1 MFYNFHASAGRE
13 SIETQLAERFSSLFP
28 CGCNYADP
36 VIGSSEAAHQLQAG
50 LEHKEW
56 QAAYHQM
63 ADRHASK
70 AFLTEMA
77 SRPQS
82 PAEALDRIHAMTV
95 ACLDAFQSN
104 NYSQSHTLEAPFA
117 KHACCTALL
126 QLLLSVSLPQA
137 DTGMLRAG
145 QTAGISQMFALIQP
159 PAVCNNPMACWPYV
173 RAETACVGTASH
185 PLTDLA
191 QIHVMLQQACTS
203 MVSHTTDVNKTDQM
217 LSCGILDL
225 ALVQA
230 WNSQCLSAVVEQ
242 DPESGMPAAT
252 IQAAGL
258 LSPLEALL
266 GHLVS
271 MTDRQT
277 IQVLS
282 QQLSDAAQQD
292 KIEDVKAVLQ
302 LGLPTKKVSKPIY
315 MLCCA
320 GVSFE
325 RHKIHFATS
334 EVHTLHTRADHVSQA
349 SLCLESQQFA

>member
-28 CGCNYADP
+28 CGCNYTDP
-36 VIGSSEAAHQLQAG
+36 VIGSSEAAHLLQAG
-50 LEHKEW
+50 LEQKEW
-56 QAAYHQM
+56 QATYHQM

-104 NYSQSHTLEAPFA
+104 NYSQSHTMEAPFA

-126 QLLLSVSLPQA
+126 QLLLSVSLPKA
-137 DTGMLRAG
+137 DTGMLWSG
-145 QTAGISQMFALIQP
+145 QSASISQMFALVQP
-159 PAVCNNPMACWPYV
+159 PASCNNPMACWPYV
-173 RAETACVGTASH
+173 RAELASVGTASH
-185 PLTDLA
+185 PLTELA

-242 DPESGMPAAT
+242 DPESGMPAVAN
-252 IQAAGL
+252 QVAGL
-258 LSPLEALL
+258 LSPLEAVL

-271 MTDRQT
+271 MTERQT

-302 LGLPTKKVSKPIY
+302 IGLPNKEVSQCTCY
-315 MLCCA
+315 VVLEM
-320 GVSFE
+320 SFE
-325 RHKIHFATS
+325 SHKIHFSTS
-334 EVHTLHTRADHVSQA
+334 EVHTLHA
-349 SLCLESQQFA
+349 